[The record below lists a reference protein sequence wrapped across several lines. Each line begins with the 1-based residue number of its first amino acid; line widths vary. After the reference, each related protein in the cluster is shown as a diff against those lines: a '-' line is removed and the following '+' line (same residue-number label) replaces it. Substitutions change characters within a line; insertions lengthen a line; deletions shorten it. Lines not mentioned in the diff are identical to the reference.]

1 MNLGGIFALFGFSGD
16 DEVDKKVQKELTQF
30 KETPHFKIGMF
41 TKMIL
46 NGMNFKKQIVGFFS
60 KADKDL
66 DIAGVD
72 EAGDFMMYNRAW
84 YWISECNVRKKIW
97 KEALIQNATPE
108 LVNCIKSAIK
118 YFESIEE
125 YEKCS
130 LLIKIQVFVE
140 KEIFKASLKDA

>member
-16 DEVDKKVQKELTQF
+16 ENEDKDIKKELEEF
-30 KETPHFKIGMF
+30 KNTPHFKIGMF

-66 DIAGVD
+66 DIMGVD

-97 KEALIQNATPE
+97 KEALIKAATPE
-108 LVNCIKSAIK
+108 LVNCLKAIIK
-118 YFESIEE
+118 YFEDIEE

-130 LLIKIQVFVE
+130 SLIKIQIFVE